1 MPSANTQVL
10 NVVSSPRRAEILRM
24 VWNEEST
31 AGAINEAMPDV
42 TFGAVSQHL
51 KRLEEAGLVDV
62 RTEGRFR
69 YYRARQ
75 EALGSLKKVLEQM
88 WSDSLWSLKL
98 AAEMEER
105 RRGPR
110 PQSKRGSA
118 ASRKGRKKS

>member
-1 MPSANTQVL
+1 MPAANAQVL

-24 VWNEEST
+24 VWNKEST

-51 KRLEEAGLVDV
+51 KRLEEAGLVEV

-75 EALGSLKKVLEQM
+75 QALGSLKKVLEQM

-98 AAEMEER
+98 AAEMEEA

-110 PQSKRGSA
+110 AKAQRGRNTSK
-118 ASRKGRKKS
+118 KGRKKS

>member
-1 MPSANTQVL
+1 MQPASTQVL

-24 VWNEEST
+24 VWNGEAT

-88 WSDSLWSLKL
+88 WGDSLWSLKL

-110 PQSKRGSA
+110 PQQRRGRTASKRE
-118 ASRKGRKKS
+118 RKKT

>member
-1 MPSANTQVL
+1 MPANTQVL

-51 KRLEEAGLVDV
+51 KRLEEAGLVEV

-110 PQSKRGSA
+110 PQRQRGHT
-118 ASRKGRKKS
+118 ASNKGRKKS